1 MDIEKFLHRDF
12 GVHTWHNT
20 TTLQE
25 LKELFLDE
33 KRLDEKRRHY
43 HYGDVCMKQMPQ
55 WRAEFEQLC
64 RQYEEPLY
72 ARERKRLERCA
83 KETHNFEWIFWQSKI
98 TDTLLWT
105 GSAPDAPYRLLES
118 LKAQLP
124 PGKNANYFIKI
135 PNFSVDINM
144 DNLKLTIS
152 KHNGQ
157 TFFVVGQY
165 QNIRLH
171 FDNTTLLTQDLL
183 RQIDT
188 LLPMWESEY
197 KDLMLTVQKQ
207 KKTEIIAQNTIRILV
222 KQRMKEMG
230 WEYRLSTERD
240 NLLLMVK
247 LQKKRILKVTLP
259 ADNMERVKRRLDEL
273 AEFVQHLNDMPMY
286 FRIAYQSNGM
296 RWEKEA

>member
-1 MDIEKFLHRDF
+1 MDIDKILHGDF
-12 GVHTWHNT
+12 GKYTWPNT

-33 KRLDEKRRHY
+33 KNRHY
-43 HYGDVCMKQMPQ
+43 RDVCMKQMQ
-55 WRAEFEQLC
+55 LWRAEFEQMC
-64 RQYEEPLY
+64 RQYEDSLY

-83 KETHNFEWIFWQSKI
+83 KEIHNFGWTFWQSKI

-124 PGKNANYFIKI
+124 PGKNANYYIKN

-144 DNLKLTIS
+144 GNLKLTIS

-157 TFFVVGQY
+157 TFFIVGQY

-188 LLPMWESEY
+188 QLPAWLSEVQQIMY
-197 KDLMLTVQKQ
+197 DVQKKEKANQ
-207 KKTEIIAQNTIRILV
+207 IGRNTIRILV

-230 WEYRLSTERD
+230 WEYRIANDRTTND

-259 ADNMERVKRRLDEL
+259 AYNMERVKGRLDEL

-286 FRIAYQSNGM
+286 FRIAYQSNDM
-296 RWEKEA
+296 HWENEN

>member
-12 GVHTWHNT
+12 GEYTWHNT
-20 TTLQE
+20 TTLQK

-33 KRLDEKRRHY
+33 KKRHY
-43 HYGDVCMKQMPQ
+43 GNVFMKHMPQ

-83 KETHNFEWIFWQSKI
+83 KVTHRFEWTFWQSKI

-124 PGKNANYFIKI
+124 PGKNAIYFIKI

-152 KHNGQ
+152 KQNGQ
-157 TFFVVGQY
+157 RISVEGQY
-165 QNIRLH
+165 QNIQLH

-197 KDLMLTVQKQ
+197 KDILYAAQ
-207 KKTEIIAQNTIRILV
+207 KKEKADQIGRNSIRILV

-230 WEYRLSTERD
+230 WEYRIANDRTTND

-247 LQKKRILKVTLP
+247 LQKKRMLKVTLP
-259 ADNMERVKRRLDEL
+259 TDNMERVKKRLDEL
-273 AEFVQHLNDMPMY
+273 AECVQHLNDMPMY
-286 FRIAYQSNGM
+286 FRITNQSNGM
-296 RWEKEA
+296 RWEKES